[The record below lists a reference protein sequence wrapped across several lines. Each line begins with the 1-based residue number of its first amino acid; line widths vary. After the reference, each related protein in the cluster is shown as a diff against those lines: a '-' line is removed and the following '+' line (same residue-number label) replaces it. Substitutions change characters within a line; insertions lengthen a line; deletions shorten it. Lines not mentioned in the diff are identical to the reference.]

1 MKIRLMS
8 IFKKNKQ
15 KKEAPPIQSWESIVD
30 ALYDEGLDAFCNEVI
45 RVIYSKDRSMMY
57 VILKDE
63 KNLLTYELEAIYQFD
78 NDEWQ
83 YLCSHRAIPAMWE
96 PYRGVLGSSVFARV
110 EDLLRELMA
119 EPEYK
124 KFFE

>member
-1 MKIRLMS
+1 MKIRLIS

-15 KKEAPPIQSWESIVD
+15 KKEVPQIQSWESIVD
-30 ALYDEGLDAFCNEVI
+30 ALYDDGLDAFCNEVI
-45 RVIYSKDRSMMY
+45 RVIYSKDRSMRY

-63 KNLLTYELEAIYQFD
+63 ENLLTYELEAIYQFY

-83 YLCSHRAIPAMWE
+83 YLCSHTAIPAMWE
-96 PYRGVLGSSVFARV
+96 PYRGVLGHSVFACE
-110 EDLLRELMA
+110 EDLMRELMA